1 MALLL
6 ECFKKNVHIYL
17 ITMRE
22 KKKLPREK
30 NEFYVHITMIAE
42 IRLAA
47 LLARATLLAF
57 NEEVV
62 VSSNL

>member
-6 ECFKKNVHIYL
+6 ECLKKCTHIPCHY
-17 ITMRE
+17 E
-22 KKKLPREK
+22 KKKKLPREK

-47 LLARATLLAF
+47 LLARATLL
-57 NEEVV
+57 V
-62 VSSNL
+62 NLENNDLNGQ